1 VKAPGARTWEE
12 GVQDQCV
19 TKDLN
24 TLLTALYVL
33 VDDHI
38 VPPRTGRGRQP
49 DLTESELICLA
60 VAQVMLGYHNER
72 RWVRHVHA
80 TPELLEMFPRM
91 LTQSGYHK
99 RLKAAEPLLCNT
111 ILTLAMHSPSWFDDM
126 WITDATPVPCG
137 MSRETVKRS
146 DLAGHAGYGYCASH
160 SRYYWGLKLYLV
172 CAGDGMPIMWCLA
185 NPKIGEREVLAA
197 LLDHNHHLIRSGQIL
212 LADKGFSG
220 KPFKQLT
227 ERMGLDLLR
236 PDRKD
241 ETYRNGNLGGVR
253 QWIESVNQTLKS
265 QLDLERHG
273 GRTAAG
279 VFTRVAQ
286 RLLAMAAAIW
296 HNWETGMT
304 SKRSLTAFD
313 H

>member
-1 VKAPGARTWEE
+1 
-12 GVQDQCV
+12 
-19 TKDLN
+19 
-24 TLLTALYVL
+24 
-33 VDDHI
+33 
-38 VPPRTGRGRQP
+38 
-49 DLTESELICLA
+49 
-60 VAQVMLGYHNER
+60 MLGYHNER

-80 TPELLEMFPRM
+80 TPDLLGMFPDM
-91 LTQSGYHK
+91 LGQSGYHR
-99 RLKAAEPLLCNT
+99 RLKSAQPLLCKA
-111 ILTLAMHSPSWFDDM
+111 IITLAACCPSWFDDL

-146 DLAGHAGYGYCASH
+146 DLAGHANYGYCASH
-160 SRYYWGLKLYLV
+160 SRWYWGLKLYLV

-185 NPKIGEREVLAA
+185 DPKVGEREVLAA
-197 LLDHNHHLIRSGQIL
+197 LLDNNQHLIRDGQVL

-220 KPFKQLT
+220 KSFKKLT
-227 ERMGLDLLR
+227 ESKGLRLLR

-253 QWIESVNQTLKS
+253 QWIESVNQTLKG

-273 GRTAAG
+273 GRTPHG

-286 RLLAMAAAIW
+286 RLLAMAAGIW
-296 HNWETGMT
+296 HNWMTDVT

>member
-1 VKAPGARTWEE
+1 M
-12 GVQDQCV
+12 
-19 TKDLN
+19 TKELN
-24 TLLTALYVL
+24 TLLTTLYVL

-38 VPPRTGRGRQP
+38 APPRTGRGRRP
-49 DLTESELICLA
+49 TLTDSELICLA
-60 VAQVMLGYHNER
+60 VAQILLGYPNER

-80 TPELLEMFPRM
+80 TPELLSMFPDM

-99 RLKAAEPLLCNT
+99 RLKTAQPLLCKT
-111 ILTLAMHSPSWFDDM
+111 ILTLAACCPSWFDDL

-146 DLAGHAGYGYCASH
+146 DLAGHASYGYCASH
-160 SRYYWGLKLYLV
+160 SRWYWGLKLYLV

-197 LLDHNHHLIRSGQIL
+197 LLDHNHHLIRHGQVL
-212 LADKGFSG
+212 VADKGFAG
-220 KPFKQLT
+220 KEFKRLT
-227 ERMGLDLLR
+227 EQAGLRLLR

-241 ETYRNGNLGGVR
+241 ETYRNGHLGGVR
-253 QWIESVNQTLKS
+253 QRIESVNQTLKG

-273 GRTAAG
+273 GRTPHG

-286 RLLAMAAAIW
+286 RLLAMAAGIW
-296 HNWETGMT
+296 HNWSSGLT
-304 SKRSLTAFD
+304 SKRSMIAFD